1 MISGTNKDGKWGA
14 KGAKSLNK
22 LKLKMLV
29 DPGPLPDGASPPDQV
44 WEDVDGHTQDNGRF
58 LAGNPSSKV
67 PNGYPLTDTFMTTKC
82 ITGIE
87 IATDTQ
93 KTDVEGP
100 YLEVC
105 QVREQGPDECPHS
118 APRPRAAQWALSLD
132 DGLLSR
138 TASFVVPQ
146 TTSSGEAAGGGHS
159 QCRA

>member
-1 MISGTNKDGKWGA
+1 MISGPKGKWGA
-14 KGAKSLNK
+14 KGAKTPYGK

-29 DPGPLPDGASPPDQV
+29 DPGPLPDGANTPDPV
-44 WEDVDGHTQDNGRF
+44 WEDVEGNDQDNSRY
-58 LAGNPSSKV
+58 LAGTS
-67 PNGYPLTDTFMTTKC
+67 PLIDTFMTTKC
-82 ITGIE
+82 ITGIQ

-93 KTDVEGP
+93 ATTAEGP

-105 QVREQGPDECPHS
+105 QLREQGPDECPHS